1 MFCPYEVRY
10 LSFPM
15 SLTSSG
21 WSPWRPRSNRA
32 CSPASRMISS
42 TSFVTLSTV
51 SSIRGGGAR
60 RRDTLGGVIGRVP
73 LDGQRDHL
81 LSLLPRLLLELLVD
95 RADLLPGFHPGL
107 VRDHLHEFGLCLLGR
122 RSRDPLEVLPRFA
135 DHLLELRVSPF
146 ELVLQLGDLP
156 LPFSELLRP
165 GLEGLRLPVE
175 RVLLLEEAFLE
186 LADLVLPLA
195 GLPL

>member
-51 SSIRGGGAR
+51 SSVRAGWMRPSWTRRVRAILATSRRTGLNPDRMTASGVSSMMTSIPVAASNAR
-60 RRDTLGGVIGRVP
+60 MLRP
-73 LDGQRDHL
+73 
-81 LSLLPRLLLELLVD
+81 SLPMI
-95 RADLLPGFHPGL
+95 
-107 VRDHLHEFGLCLLGR
+107 GLCLLGR
-122 RSRDPLEVLPRFA
+122 PSPDPLEVLPRPA
-135 DHLLELRVSPF
+135 DHLLELRVPPF
-146 ELVLQLGDLP
+146 EIVLQLGDLP
-156 LPFSELLRP
+156 LLFPELLRP

-186 LADLVLPLA
+186 LADLVR
-195 GLPL
+195 